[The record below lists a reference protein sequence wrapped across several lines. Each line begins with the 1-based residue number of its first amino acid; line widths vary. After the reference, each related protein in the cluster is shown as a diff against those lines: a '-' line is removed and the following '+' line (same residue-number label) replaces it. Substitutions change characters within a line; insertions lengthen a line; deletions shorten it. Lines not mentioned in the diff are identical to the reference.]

1 LVPSTSEA
9 AGDGTGPDLLVQLA
23 QTGQG
28 PLRRRLRDSLREA
41 ISSGRLPPGSRLP
54 SSRTLAADLGV
65 SRGVVVEAYAQLTA
79 EGFLISRPGWGT
91 AVAEIGAYLYERGAD
106 MPSPAAVIKPAANEV
121 DLRPGP
127 PDLSTFPRTA
137 WAKATRDVLRQVAD
151 ADLGYQPPW
160 GVDSLRELLTEYLGR
175 VRGVT
180 THPSSVLVV
189 SGATQGITLLV
200 RVLRAAGVVD
210 IAVEAPSNPV
220 QRQVLSRYGLRVWDV
235 PVDAEGLIV
244 DDLARTPC
252 TAVIVT
258 PGHQYPCGMV
268 LSASRRG
275 ALSRWADR
283 VEGLVIE
290 DDYDGML
297 RHDKRQVGALQM
309 LSPARV
315 ALVGSVSKSLAPG
328 LRLGWIVSP
337 PSLVHDLRMAKRDD
351 DFGTN
356 MLEQYVLARLLATGD
371 YDRHVRRLRRHY
383 RKRRDSVIEALRRE
397 FPDAG
402 VEGFAAGLH
411 LLLRLPDHV
420 DEERYVAAAQAR
432 GVAVLGTSQM
442 YGTQPAQPGVV
453 IQYGRVSPTM
463 LEEAARRLGAA
474 AVAAASAGQTHP
486 SRPLAKKPDA
496 TPQHRPSTAVD
507 YF

>member
-1 LVPSTSEA
+1 
-9 AGDGTGPDLLVQLA
+9 
-23 QTGQG
+23 
-28 PLRRRLRDSLREA
+28 
-41 ISSGRLPPGSRLP
+41 
-54 SSRTLAADLGV
+54 
-65 SRGVVVEAYAQLTA
+65 VVEAYAQLIA
-79 EGFLISRPGWGT
+79 EGFLTSRPGWGT
-91 AVAEIGAYLYERGAD
+91 AVAEIGGYALEGAVEP
-106 MPSPAAVIKPAANEV
+106 PSTAAVIKPAASEI

-160 GVDSLRELLTEYLGR
+160 GVESLRELLTEYLGR

-200 RVLRAAGVVD
+200 RVLRAAGVTD

-235 PVDAEGLIV
+235 PVDAEGLVV

-258 PGHQYPCGMV
+258 PGHQFPCGMV
-268 LSASRRG
+268 LSAARRG
-275 ALSRWADR
+275 ALSRWAER
-283 VEGLVIE
+283 VGGLVIE

-309 LSPARV
+309 LSPGRV

-328 LRLGWIVSP
+328 LRLGWVVSP
-337 PSLVHDLRMAKRDD
+337 SQLVSDLRTAKRDD
-351 DFGTN
+351 DFGTSV
-356 MLEQYVLARLLATGD
+356 LEQYVLARLLATGD

-383 RKRRDSVIEALRRE
+383 RKRRDTVIDALRRE
-397 FPDAG
+397 VPDAR
-402 VEGFAAGLH
+402 VEGYAAGLH
-411 LLLRLPDHV
+411 LLLRLPDDV
-420 DEERYVAAAQAR
+420 DEDRYVAAAQAR
-432 GVAVLGTSQM
+432 GVAVLGTAQM

-463 LEEAARRLGAA
+463 LQEAARRLGAA
-474 AVAAASAGQTHP
+474 AVAANSASQRHP
-486 SRPLAKKPDA
+486 SRPLAKTPGA
-496 TPQHRPSTAVD
+496 TAQRRPSTAVD

>member
-1 LVPSTSEA
+1 MGSPGDVA
-9 AGDGTGPDLLVQLA
+9 ADGTGPDLLVQLA
-23 QTGQG
+23 QTGHG

-41 ISSGRLPPGSRLP
+41 IISGRLPAGARLP
-54 SSRTLAADLGV
+54 SSRTLAADLAV
-65 SRGVVVEAYAQLTA
+65 SRGVVVDAYAQLIA
-79 EGFLISRPGWGT
+79 EGFLTSRPGWGT
-91 AVAEIGAYLYERGAD
+91 AVAEIGGYGLERAGDIA
-106 MPSPAAVIKPAANEV
+106 SKAAAVTPAGNEI

-137 WAKATRDVLRQVAD
+137 WATATRDVLRQVPD

-160 GVDSLRELLTEYLGR
+160 GVDSLRQLLTEYLGR

-180 THPSSVLVV
+180 THPSRVLVV

-200 RVLRAAGVVD
+200 RVLRAAGLTD

-220 QRQVLSRYGLRVWDV
+220 QRQVLSRYGVRIWDV
-235 PVDAEGLIV
+235 PVDAEGLVV
-244 DDLARTPC
+244 DALARTPC

-268 LSASRRG
+268 LSAARRS
-275 ALSRWADR
+275 ALTRWAHR
-283 VEGLVIE
+283 VGGLVIE
-290 DDYDGML
+290 DDYDAML
-297 RHDKRQVGALQM
+297 RHDNRQVGALQM

-337 PSLVHDLRMAKRDD
+337 PEMVDDLRTAKRDD
-351 DFGTN
+351 DFGTSV
-356 MLEQYVLARLLATGD
+356 LEQYVLARLLVTGD

-383 RKRRDSVIEALRRE
+383 RKRRDTVVEALRRE
-397 FPDAG
+397 IPGAD
-402 VEGFAAGLH
+402 VQGFAAGLH
-411 LLLRLPDHV
+411 LLLRLPAHV
-420 DEERYVAAAQAR
+420 DEDRYVAEAQAR
-432 GVAVLGTSQM
+432 GVAVLGTSRM

-453 IQYGRVSPTM
+453 IQYGRVSATM
-463 LEEAARRLGAA
+463 LAEAARRLGAA
-474 AVAAASAGQTHP
+474 ASASRTDPSLPRQANKPEASAE
-486 SRPLAKKPDA
+486 R
-496 TPQHRPSTAVD
+496 RPSTAVD